1 MNNLLEKEMR
11 EKLNSFFINASNE
24 EFWNAL
30 KEANKGV
37 YSKIEV
43 PIIQMHEDLQATLSS
58 RKEFEM
64 PFVVQAKVISFPGN
78 RNIGSRLQKVNWQ
91 VQTIESEE
99 CELLAA

>member
-1 MNNLLEKEMR
+1 MKDPIATEMI
-11 EKLNSFFINASNE
+11 EKLKDFLAGASDQ
-24 EFWNAL
+24 EFWNSL
-30 KEANKGV
+30 KNADKGV

-43 PIIQMHEDLQATLSS
+43 PIIQMHEDLQANLSS
-58 RKEFEM
+58 KKEFET

-91 VQTIESEE
+91 VQTIESEA